1 MPAKTKRERKKKD
14 QERASDYSW
23 IQGTGARAWTDPP
36 WPPRNRSG
44 SLCNQRSVQE
54 DIKIQ
59 DDSGGGKRV
68 RGKNWLGYLQK
79 MIMARLGCDRRSAY
93 TLSSGCM
100 AGRRA
105 RCGGSGGRRRRWSV
119 QSQAK
124 LPTQQIPSQSLAQ
137 GESKRPICS
146 LHLPQNSNEISW
158 WCCFFAF
165 FHVFLSPARNLDR
178 TT

>member
-59 DDSGGGKRV
+59 DDSGGESEWEERTGWGTCR
-68 RGKNWLGYLQK
+68 RWLWPGW
-79 MIMARLGCDRRSAY
+79 AA
-93 TLSSGCM
+93 T
-100 AGRRA
+100 
-105 RCGGSGGRRRRWSV
+105 GGRRTPWAAAAWRGGELDAAAPAVVVGVGPCRAK
-119 QSQAK
+119 QSCQLNKSQVNLSHKESQRDQSAPSTSHKIPMK
-124 LPTQQIPSQSLAQ
+124 LV
-137 GESKRPICS
+137 GGV
-146 LHLPQNSNEISW
+146 
-158 WCCFFAF
+158 FFC
-165 FHVFLSPARNLDR
+165 FLSCVSFPC
-178 TT
+178 TKSG